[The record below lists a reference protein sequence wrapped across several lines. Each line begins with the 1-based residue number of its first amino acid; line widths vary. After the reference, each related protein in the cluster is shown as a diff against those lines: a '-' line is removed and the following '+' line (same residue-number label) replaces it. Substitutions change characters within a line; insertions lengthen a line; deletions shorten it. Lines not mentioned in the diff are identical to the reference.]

1 MEILF
6 DICIDIINAIRK
18 ISVVVSKAFLG
29 FTFVYLMGLIII
41 RIIKNIR
48 DKH

>member
-18 ISVVVSKAFLG
+18 ISVIVSKAFLG
-29 FTFVYLMGLIII
+29 FTFCISYGINYN
-41 RIIKNIR
+41 KNY
-48 DKH
+48 